1 MHDIALTLGSF
12 SLTWGQVAI
21 GTAGGSLGLL
31 LFLIVV
37 LVRSRREGEL
47 EAALAAER
55 AREMDDKVA
64 EMIVSK
70 RK

>member
-37 LVRSRREGEL
+37 LVRSRREGEWKQPGR
-47 EAALAAER
+47 R
-55 AREMDDKVA
+55 ARPGNG
-64 EMIVSK
+64 
-70 RK
+70 R